1 MGSHTQCTPHN
12 PEGRDQIYKSKYVPL
27 HRRLALQRRKY
38 LLSCKITIDRRHPSH
53 HLKLTMPGGDVTCG
67 GSPHLSCKREQI
79 KMTDYM
85 DRRVT
90 SPKRVTLPTWGPPP
104 PCKQALN

>member
-53 HLKLTMPGGDVTCG
+53 HLKFTMPGGDVTCG

-90 SPKRVTLPTWGPPP
+90 SPKQLTLPTWGPPP